1 MENKTKKEIER
12 LWDEISL
19 LQAENA
25 ALKRK
30 LGEDYRDFSFYR
42 NFCELEKVAE
52 NDKLISALLQKTE
65 DMPFS
70 TRTRTV
76 LNSAQCC
83 TLGDMARLELSD
95 LRRFRNFGI
104 KGISEVKAVLESY
117 NLKFGMDVDEIA
129 KQALIKAGL
138 NAK

>member
-1 MENKTKKEIER
+1 MENKVKKEIER
-12 LWDEISL
+12 LWNEIFL

-30 LGEDYRDFSFYR
+30 LGEEYRDFSFYR
-42 NFCELEKVAE
+42 NFCELEKAAE
-52 NDKLISALLQKTE
+52 TDKIIDAFLQKVE

-83 TLGDMARLELSD
+83 TLGDIARLELSD
-95 LRRFRNFGI
+95 LRRFRHFGI
-104 KGISEVKAVLESY
+104 KAISEVKAVLESY

-129 KQALIKAGL
+129 KQSLIKAGL

>member
-76 LNSAQCC
+76 LNSAQC
-83 TLGDMARLELSD
+83 
-95 LRRFRNFGI
+95 
-104 KGISEVKAVLESY
+104 
-117 NLKFGMDVDEIA
+117 
-129 KQALIKAGL
+129 
-138 NAK
+138 